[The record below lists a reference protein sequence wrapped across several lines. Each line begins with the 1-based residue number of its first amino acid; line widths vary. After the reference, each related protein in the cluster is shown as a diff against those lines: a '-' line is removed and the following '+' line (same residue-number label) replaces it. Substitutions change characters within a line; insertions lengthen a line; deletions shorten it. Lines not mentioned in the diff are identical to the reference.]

1 MRITSSAAA
10 LGAAVALVITG
21 CSNGEDTPTEP
32 ETVTQVVEVEPGG
45 TDEDTTSDDT
55 DGGAQ
60 DAETDTD
67 DTAATG
73 ETDGTSGTGD
83 SSANGAALTGIDPA
97 NPPEPISEV
106 TVPIGEGNHTS
117 TTVELLKLER
127 MDDTVVVA
135 VMRLTPDTTS
145 SGTLNVHDALGKA
158 SSPTLIDVENLKKYE
173 SVSDLGNNVIY
184 TRADAGDPIYWWV
197 AFPAP
202 PSGATVHL
210 QPSSRGPMFEGL
222 TAP

>member
-1 MRITSSAAA
+1 MRFTRSAAA

-21 CSNGEDTPTEP
+21 CSNGDDTPTEP
-32 ETVTQVVEVEPGG
+32 ETVTQVVEVESGG
-45 TDEDTTSDDT
+45 TDGDTTSDDT
-55 DGGAQ
+55 DGDGAE
-60 DAETDTD
+60 DG

-73 ETDGTSGTGD
+73 GTDETSGTGD
-83 SSANGAALTGIDPA
+83 SSANGAALTGVDPA

-106 TVPIGEGNHTS
+106 TVPISEGNHTS
-117 TTVELLKLER
+117 TKVELLKFER

-145 SGTLNVHDALGKA
+145 SGTMNVHDALGKA
-158 SSPTLIDVENLKKYE
+158 STPTLIDVENLKKYE
-173 SVSDLGNNVIY
+173 SVSDLGNNVIHAK
-184 TRADAGDPIYWWV
+184 ADAGDPIYWWV

-210 QPSSRGPMFEGL
+210 QPSSRSPMFEGL